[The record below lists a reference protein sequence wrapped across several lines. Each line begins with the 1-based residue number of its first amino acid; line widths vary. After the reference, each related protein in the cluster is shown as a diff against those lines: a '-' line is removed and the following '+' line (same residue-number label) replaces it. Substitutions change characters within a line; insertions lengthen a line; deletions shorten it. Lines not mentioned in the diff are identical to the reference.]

1 MRIVIDTNVLIS
13 GLMFDGLP
21 ERVVKLA
28 VGKDNELVISPYII
42 SETSRNLRKKFDVK
56 AESIQLFQATMNAC
70 QVVYFDPYL
79 HVITD
84 EPDNRVLETA
94 IEGKAEFIITGDKL
108 LLELGNYEGVKIV
121 TPAKFLK
128 LGLQN

>member
-1 MRIVIDTNVLIS
+1 MRVVIDTNVLIS

-42 SETSRNLRKKFDVK
+42 SETSSNLRKKFDVK
-56 AESIQLFQATMNAC
+56 AELIQLFQATMNAC
-70 QVVYFDPYL
+70 QVVYFDPYI